1 MGFLRVCL
9 AVTTVVLALAAV
21 RRLWGGRS
29 GSADGG
35 STLRLFWRQTSRAA
49 STTANSSWGYAFGDE
64 LKTRGALEAAVAHD
78 AMKSP
83 VRTLLWQSIPD
94 PSRAEPLRSALTF

>member
-1 MGFLRVCL
+1 
-9 AVTTVVLALAAV
+9 
-21 RRLWGGRS
+21 
-29 GSADGG
+29 
-35 STLRLFWRQTSRAA
+35 
-49 STTANSSWGYAFGDE
+49 
-64 LKTRGALEAAVAHD
+64 LEAAVAHD